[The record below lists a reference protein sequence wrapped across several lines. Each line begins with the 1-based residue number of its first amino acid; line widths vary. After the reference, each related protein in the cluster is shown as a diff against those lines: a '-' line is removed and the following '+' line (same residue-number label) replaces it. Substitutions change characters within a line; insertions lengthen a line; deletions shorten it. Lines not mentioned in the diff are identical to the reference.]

1 MSKISLY
8 IASTVDGYI
17 ADKNG
22 SVDFLDKYNTGDE
35 DYDYQKFYDTVDCVV
50 LGSTTYKQ
58 CLTFPEWPY
67 PDKQVVVFSDQK
79 LATPHSNIQIISSQN
94 LQTEVTFLKSKF
106 DHIWLVGG
114 GKLVTSF
121 LQKKLLDNMI
131 LSIMPEIL
139 GGGTELFPDKINPQ
153 ILQLVDQ
160 ANYPNGVVQLNYK
173 F

>member
-1 MSKISLY
+1 
-8 IASTVDGYI
+8 
-17 ADKNG
+17 
-22 SVDFLDKYNTGDE
+22 VDFLDKYNIENE
-35 DYDYQKFYDTVDCVV
+35 DYGYQKFYDTVDCVV
-50 LGSTTYKQ
+50 LGSATYKQ
-58 CLTFPEWPY
+58 CLTFPEWTY

-79 LATPHSNIQIISSQN
+79 LAIPHSNIQIISSQN

-106 DHIWLVGG
+106 THIWLVGG
-114 GKLVTSF
+114 GKLVASF

>member
-8 IASTVDGYI
+8 IASTIDGYI

-22 SVDFLDKYNTGDE
+22 SVDFLDKYNIENE
-35 DYDYQKFYDTVDCVV
+35 DYGYQKFYDTVDCVV
-50 LGSTTYKQ
+50 LGSATYKQ
-58 CLTFPEWPY
+58 CLTFPEWTY

-79 LATPHSNIQIISSQN
+79 LAIPHSNIQIISSQN

-106 DHIWLVGG
+106 THIWLVGG
-114 GKLVTSF
+114 GKLVASF

-139 GGGTELFPDKINPQ
+139 GGGT
-153 ILQLVDQ
+153 
-160 ANYPNGVVQLNYK
+160 
-173 F
+173 